1 MKKITL
7 ISGAILLSF
16 GTSCMA
22 VELDDLE
29 IKLIDESDKS
39 TLIQKGPIVG
49 CNDHVNKSELTC
61 SKKPQE
67 IILSKLPTSSQLD
80 TKDFDKEEDIE
91 QIKKQLVVISKAL
104 AKLEQDRKK
113 DKETITELNS
123 MIKVLSDRQ
132 EKSAKEK
139 LTVVK
144 SGIQKIVKKNITKH
158 QSKYIPKEIKVI
170 ETYDDHLVIEVQNGE
185 SLSSYAEA
193 YYGDKTKYYQI
204 YQANKDKIS
213 PSLEVIIGDRITIPR
228 TK

>member
-1 MKKITL
+1 MKKVTL

-16 GTSCMA
+16 GTTCMA
-22 VELDDLE
+22 VEIDDLE

-39 TLIQKGPIVG
+39 TLVQKGPIVG
-49 CNDHVNKSELTC
+49 CNDHVDKSELTC

-80 TKDFDKEEDIE
+80 SKDFDKEEDIE

-104 AKLEQDRKK
+104 AKLEKDRKK
-113 DKETITELNS
+113 DQETISELNS
-123 MIKVLSDRQ
+123 MIKMLSDKQ
-132 EKSAKEK
+132 EKSAKER
-139 LTVVK
+139 LSVVK
-144 SGIQKIVKKNITKH
+144 SGIQKIVKKNITKRK
-158 QSKYIPKEIKVI
+158 SKYIPKEIKVV
-170 ETYDDHLVIEVQNGE
+170 ETHDDYIVIEVQNGE

-204 YQANKDKIS
+204 YQANRDKIS
-213 PSLEVIIGDRITIPR
+213 PNLQVIIGDRITIPR